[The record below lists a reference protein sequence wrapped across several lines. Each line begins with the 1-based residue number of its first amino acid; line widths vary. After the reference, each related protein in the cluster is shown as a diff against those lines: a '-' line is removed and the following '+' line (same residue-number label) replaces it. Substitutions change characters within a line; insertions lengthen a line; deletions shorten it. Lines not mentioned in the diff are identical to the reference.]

1 MVLTNSIFRGFLDCP
16 ARTMAEHGGLV
27 TGDGRT
33 PEWHTRTTEAM
44 ACGSLVDAIITR
56 GLTGI
61 VSSVCPA
68 TDLDAVQAALASSY
82 SDGAET
88 LDTLLTKKGEWTA
101 AARTAISAARRLLA
115 DPDVSELLADPR
127 TRKQARITFM
137 VAPDVTWRGD
147 IDLLVDDADCVR
159 VVDLKAP
166 GRIEDGWIAAGGKNV
181 KVAWWEAW
189 QYWFQLSGYAYG
201 LASDSATVDGSPFER
216 AKPIRAGLL
225 YATRGEYPAIGY
237 QPVPL
242 DMEAWEMAVMLRL
255 DAIRAIVDGDVQ
267 APMCGRC
274 DYCASRSR
282 VQIADCS
289 PSDTPVIDDVFG
301 IPRREEDL

>member
-27 TGDGRT
+27 TGDGR
-33 PEWHTRTTEAM
+33 PAEWHTRTTEAM

-56 GLTGI
+56 GLELNNCF
-61 VSSVCPA
+61 VRRDS
-68 TDLDAVQAALASSY
+68 VQAALASSY
-82 SDGAET
+82 SDGGET
-88 LDTLLTKKGEWTA
+88 LATLTTQRGEWTA
-101 AARTAISAARRLLA
+101 AAKTAIRAAQRLLGDTDVA
-115 DPDVSELLADPR
+115 DMLSSTD
-127 TRKQARITFM
+127 TRKQARITFP

-147 IDLLVDDADCVR
+147 IDLLVDDAECVR
-159 VVDLKAP
+159 VVDLKSP
-166 GRIEDGWIAAGGKNV
+166 GRIDDGWIAAGGKNV
-181 KVAWWEAW
+181 KVPWWVAW

-201 LASDSATVDGSPFER
+201 LSSNSATVDGSTFER

-242 DMEAWEMAVMLRL
+242 DMAAWEKAVMLRL
-255 DAIRAIVDGDVQ
+255 HAIRAIVDGDVP

-289 PSDTPVIDDVFG
+289 QSDHPVIDDVFG
-301 IPRREEDL
+301 INV

>member
-27 TGDGRT
+27 TGDGR
-33 PEWHTRTTEAM
+33 PAEWHTRTTEAM
-44 ACGSLVDAIITR
+44 ACGSLVDAIVTR
-56 GLTGI
+56 GLDIT
-61 VSSVCPA
+61 A
-68 TDLDAVQAALASSY
+68 DRDAVQAALASSY

-88 LDTLLTKKGEWTA
+88 LATLTTKKGEWTA
-101 AARTAISAARRLLA
+101 AARAAIRAAQRLLGDHDVA
-115 DPDVSELLADPR
+115 DMLSSPA
-127 TRKQARITFM
+127 TRKQARLTIRI
-137 VAPDVTWRGD
+137 APDVTWRGD
-147 IDLLVDDADCVR
+147 IDLLCLDDDAVR
-159 VVDLKAP
+159 IIDLKAP
-166 GRIEDGWIAAGGKNV
+166 GRIDDGWIVVGGKNT

-201 LASDSATVDGSPFER
+201 ICSDSAMLNGEPCRID
-216 AKPIRAGLL
+216 KPVITGLL

-255 DAIRAIVDGDVQ
+255 DAIRAVVAGDVP

-301 IPRREEDL
+301 INV

>member
-1 MVLTNSIFRGFLDCP
+1 MMLTNSIFRGFLDCP

-27 TGDGRT
+27 TGDGR
-33 PEWHTRTTEAM
+33 PAEWHTRTTEAM
-44 ACGSLVDAIITR
+44 ACGSLVDAIVTR
-56 GLTGI
+56 GLDIT
-61 VSSVCPA
+61 A
-68 TDLDAVQAALASSY
+68 DRDAVQAGLASSY

-88 LDTLLTKKGEWTA
+88 LATLTTKKGEWTA
-101 AARTAISAARRLLA
+101 AAKTAIRAAQRLLGDTDVA
-115 DPDVSELLADPR
+115 DMLRSPA
-127 TRKQARITFM
+127 TRKQARLTFRI
-137 VAPDVTWRGD
+137 APDVTWRGD
-147 IDLLVDDADCVR
+147 IDLLCLDDDAVR
-159 VVDLKAP
+159 IIDLKAP
-166 GRIEDGWIAAGGKNV
+166 GRIDDGWIVVGGKNT

-201 LASDSATVDGSPFER
+201 LAADSATVDGSPFER

-255 DAIRAIVDGDVQ
+255 DAIRAIVAGDVP

-301 IPRREEDL
+301 INV

>member
-1 MVLTNSIFRGFLDCP
+1 MVLTNSVFRGFLECP

-27 TGDGRT
+27 TGDGR
-33 PEWHTRTTEAM
+33 PAEWHTRTTEAM
-44 ACGSLVDAIITR
+44 ACGSLVDAIVTR
-56 GLTGI
+56 GLDIT
-61 VSSVCPA
+61 A
-68 TDLDAVQAALASSY
+68 DRDAIQAALASSY

-88 LDTLLTKKGEWTA
+88 LDTLSTKKGEWTA
-101 AARTAISAARRLLA
+101 AAKAAIRAAQRLLG
-115 DPDVSELLADPR
+115 DPDVADMLSSPA
-127 TRKQARITFM
+127 TLKQARLTFRI
-137 VAPDVTWRGD
+137 APDVTWRGD
-147 IDLLVDDADCVR
+147 IDLLCLDDDAVR
-159 VVDLKAP
+159 IIDLKAP
-166 GRIEDGWIAAGGKNV
+166 GRIDDGWIAAGGKNV

-189 QYWFQLSGYAYG
+189 QYWFQLSGYAYS

-237 QPVPL
+237 QPVPVAL
-242 DMEAWEMAVMLRL
+242 DAWEMAVMLRL
-255 DAIRAIVDGDVQ
+255 DAIRAIVAGDVP

-274 DYCASRSR
+274 DYCASMSR

-301 IPRREEDL
+301 INV

>member
-1 MVLTNSIFRGFLDCP
+1 
-16 ARTMAEHGGLV
+16 MAEHGGLV
-27 TGDGRT
+27 TGDGR
-33 PEWHTRTTEAM
+33 PAEWHTRTTEAM
-44 ACGSLVDAIITR
+44 ACGSLVDAIVTR
-56 GLTGI
+56 GLDIT
-61 VSSVCPA
+61 A
-68 TDLDAVQAALASSY
+68 DRDAVQAGLASSY

-88 LDTLLTKKGEWTA
+88 LDTLSTKKGEWTA

-115 DPDVSELLADPR
+115 DPDASELLADPR
-127 TRKQARITFM
+127 TMKQARLTFRI
-137 VAPDVTWRGD
+137 APDVTWRGD

-159 VVDLKAP
+159 VVDLKSP
-166 GRIEDGWIAAGGKNV
+166 GRIDDGWIAAGGKNV
-181 KVAWWEAW
+181 RVPWWVSW

-237 QPVPL
+237 QPVPVAL
-242 DMEAWEMAVMLRL
+242 DAWEAAVMLRL
-255 DAIRAIVDGDVQ
+255 DAIRAIVDGDVP

-289 PSDTPVIDDVFG
+289 PSDNPVIDDVFG
-301 IPRREEDL
+301 INV

>member
-1 MVLTNSIFRGFLDCP
+1 MVLTNSVFRGFLACP

-27 TGDGRT
+27 TGDGR
-33 PEWHTRTTEAM
+33 PAEWHTRTTEAM
-44 ACGSLVDAIITR
+44 ACGSLVDAIVTR
-56 GLTGI
+56 GLDIT
-61 VSSVCPA
+61 A
-68 TDLDAVQAALASSY
+68 DRDAVQAGLASSY

-88 LDTLLTKKGEWTA
+88 LDTLSTKKGEWTA

-115 DPDVSELLADPR
+115 DPDASELLADPR
-127 TRKQARITFM
+127 TMKQARLTFRI
-137 VAPDVTWRGD
+137 APDVTWRGD

-159 VVDLKAP
+159 VVDLKSP
-166 GRIEDGWIAAGGKNV
+166 GRIDDGWIAAGGKNV
-181 KVAWWEAW
+181 RVPWWVSW

-237 QPVPL
+237 QPVPVAL
-242 DMEAWEMAVMLRL
+242 DAWEAAVMLRL
-255 DAIRAIVDGDVQ
+255 DAIRAIVDGDVP

-289 PSDTPVIDDVFG
+289 PSDNPVIDDVFG
-301 IPRREEDL
+301 INV

>member
-1 MVLTNSIFRGFLDCP
+1 MVLTNSVFRGFLDCP

-27 TGDGRT
+27 TGDGR
-33 PEWHTRTTEAM
+33 PAEWHTRTTEAM
-44 ACGSLVDAIITR
+44 ACGSLVDAIVTR
-56 GLTGI
+56 GLDITAGR
-61 VSSVCPA
+61 
-68 TDLDAVQAALASSY
+68 DAVQAGLASSY

-88 LDTLLTKKGEWTA
+88 LDTLVTKKGEWTA
-101 AARTAISAARRLLA
+101 AAKTAIRAAQRLLEDHDVA
-115 DPDVSELLADPR
+115 DMLRSPA
-127 TRKQARITFM
+127 TRKQARLTFRI
-137 VAPDVTWRGD
+137 APDVTWRGD
-147 IDLLVDDADCVR
+147 IDLLCLDDDAVR
-159 VVDLKAP
+159 IIDLKAP
-166 GRIEDGWIAAGGKNV
+166 GRIDDGWIVVGGKNT

-201 LASDSATVDGSPFER
+201 LASDSATVNGIPFER

-255 DAIRAIVDGDVQ
+255 DAIRAIVDGDVP

-274 DYCASRSR
+274 DYCASMSR
-282 VQIADCS
+282 VQIADGS

-301 IPRREEDL
+301 INV